1 MGGCR
6 TSRTAVDLFPVDRAT
21 VFDPLPVLVVLS
33 SLPVQVESNRA
44 QYGNYN
50 EVQDKAKASER
61 FVPVKNRIIV
71 VIILLTIVF
80 LAGFLPQYTKVKRL
94 ENALSVARQEN
105 ALAQLRDLAG
115 LAFIQASQKNYGLA
129 AGTSKQF
136 FSRARDVANRAS
148 DANGRKAFE
157 DLLASQDKITA
168 ELAKGDPE
176 ALGDLQVLFEKTRQ
190 AAGSIDR

>member
-1 MGGCR
+1 M
-6 TSRTAVDLFPVDRAT
+6 
-21 VFDPLPVLVVLS
+21 
-33 SLPVQVESNRA
+33 
-44 QYGNYN
+44 
-50 EVQDKAKASER
+50 
-61 FVPVKNRIIV
+61 KNRIVV
-71 VIILLTIVF
+71 VIILLIIVF
-80 LAGFLPQYTKVKRL
+80 LAGFLPQYIKVKRL
-94 ENALSVARQEN
+94 ENDLFVARQEN

-115 LAFIQASQKNYGLA
+115 LAFVQASQKNYGLA
-129 AGTSKQF
+129 AGTSQQF

-190 AAGSIDR
+190 AVGSIDR